1 MNETV
6 RRLNEAGTAVW
17 LDDLSRDRLDSG
29 ELRRQVEA
37 GLITGVTTN
46 PAILHRAVTT
56 STAYAG
62 QLAAL
67 ARLGTAPGDAVRLLA
82 CADVRRA
89 ADALRP
95 VHDAT
100 GGRDGMVSLEVSPDL
115 AHDTAGTLAEARLL
129 HWLVDRPNVVIK
141 IPATD
146 AGLPAVADCLAEGI
160 SVNVT
165 LIFGADR
172 YTQVW
177 DAFLGGMERAAAAGR
192 DLGRIA
198 SVASVFVSRVDG
210 AVDPLLDEAHTA
222 RAAAL
227 RGTAALAGARLVYER
242 HEKAL
247 ADPRWQALAAH
258 GARPQRPLWASTGVK
273 DPAYSD
279 TRYVVG
285 LVAPGTVNTMP
296 AATLDALL
304 DHGVVSG
311 DTIRGRYAEAHRTT
325 AELADAGIDLAK
337 IAEELEADGVARFQ
351 DAWRSLLADVRAA
364 L

>member
-100 GGRDGMVSLEVSPDL
+100 DGRDGMVSLEVSPDL

-129 HWLVDRPNVVIK
+129 HWLVDRPNVMIK

-227 RGTAALAGARLVYER
+227 RGTAALGGGRQTSAPPPSFPPPRPPGLRTPREGPGGP
-242 HEKAL
+242 AL
-247 ADPRWQALAAH
+247 AGPR
-258 GARPQRPLWASTGVK
+258 GPRRP
-273 DPAYSD
+273 
-279 TRYVVG
+279 
-285 LVAPGTVNTMP
+285 P
-296 AATLDALL
+296 AAPAV
-304 DHGVVSG
+304 GVDRREG
-311 DTIRGRYAEAHRTT
+311 PRLQRHPLRRRAGGPGHRQHH
-325 AELADAGIDLAK
+325 
-337 IAEELEADGVARFQ
+337 AR
-351 DAWRSLLADVRAA
+351 RHPGRAA
-364 L
+364 GPRRRQR